1 MNDEQ
6 KIKTKKEMQIEGSNM
21 DNKEFSAPIWSK
33 EEKELS
39 RTLYGCEIIQEK
51 CSQQELKNTEL
62 PNDTYIV
69 SYYQNKKLFYDLVR
83 GKRVKIFDMYWDK
96 IRDNLQKIDWG
107 YGRIN
112 PKLWGYQAP
121 KTKKRK

>member
-1 MNDEQ
+1 M
-6 KIKTKKEMQIEGSNM
+6 
-21 DNKEFSAPIWSK
+21 NKEKDTVKNDMAVDKNISNKEDNYKPTWTK

-39 RTLYGCEIIQEK
+39 KTLYGCEILYEK

-69 SYYQNKKLFYDLVR
+69 SYQQNGKVFHDLVR

>member
-1 MNDEQ
+1 MANNL
-6 KIKTKKEMQIEGSNM
+6 KKLIEEKMSVENSN
-21 DNKEFSAPIWSK
+21 NNREFSEPIWSQ
-33 EEKELS
+33 EEKNLS
-39 RTLYGCEIIQEK
+39 KTLYGCEILQEK

-69 SYYQNKKLFYDLVR
+69 SYYQNEKLFHDLVR

-121 KTKKRK
+121 KSKKRK

>member
-1 MNDEQ
+1 MNRGKNTVKNNMAVEN
-6 KIKTKKEMQIEGSNM
+6 SNS
-21 DNKEFSAPIWSK
+21 DREDTFEPTWTK

-39 RTLYGCEIIQEK
+39 KTLYGCEIVQEK
-51 CSQQELKNTEL
+51 CSRQELRNTEL

-69 SYYQNKKLFYDLVR
+69 SYHQNGKLFHDLVR

-96 IRDNLQKIDWG
+96 IRDSIQKIDWG

-121 KTKKRK
+121 KSKKRK

>member
-1 MNDEQ
+1 MANNLK
-6 KIKTKKEMQIEGSNM
+6 KIIEEKMSVENSN
-21 DNKEFSAPIWSK
+21 NNREFSEPIWSQ
-33 EEKELS
+33 EEKNLS
-39 RTLYGCEIIQEK
+39 KTLYGCEILQEK

-69 SYYQNKKLFYDLVR
+69 SYYQNEKLFHDLVR

-121 KTKKRK
+121 KSKKRK

>member
-1 MNDEQ
+1 M
-6 KIKTKKEMQIEGSNM
+6 
-21 DNKEFSAPIWSK
+21 NKEKDTVKNDMSVGKNDSDKEDNLKPIWTK

-39 RTLYGCEIIQEK
+39 KSLYGCEVLQEK
-51 CSQQELKNTEL
+51 CTDKELKNTEL

-69 SYYQNKKLFYDLVR
+69 SYYQNEKLFHDLVR
-83 GKRVKIFDMYWDK
+83 GKRIKIFDMYWDK
-96 IRDNLQKIDWG
+96 IRSNLNKIDWG

-121 KTKKRK
+121 KSKKRK

>member
-1 MNDEQ
+1 M
-6 KIKTKKEMQIEGSNM
+6 KKNTVRKDMEVGNSNY
-21 DNKEFSAPIWSK
+21 EK
-33 EEKELS
+33 EENYNLTWTAHERESSKS
-39 RTLYGCEIIQEK
+39 VYGCEILQEK
-51 CSQQELKNTEL
+51 CSKAELKNTQL

-69 SYYQNKKLFYDLVR
+69 SYYQDGKLFHDLVR

-96 IRDNLQKIDWG
+96 IRENLLKIDFG

-121 KTKKRK
+121 KSKKRK

>member
-1 MNDEQ
+1 MREKN
-6 KIKTKKEMQIEGSNM
+6 TKKEEYS
-21 DNKEFSAPIWSK
+21 DTTWTKD
-33 EEKELS
+33 EKECS
-39 RTLYGCEIIQEK
+39 KSLYGCEIIQEK
-51 CSQQELKNTEL
+51 CSQVELRNTQL

-69 SYYQNKKLFYDLVR
+69 SYYQEETLYHDLVR

-96 IRDNLQKIDWG
+96 IRTNLQKIDWG

-112 PKLWGYQAP
+112 PKLWGHQET